1 MKTTLPALALAS
13 MLCACVAAP
22 EPAASNAAPDNRAA
36 LAGLTEMKIAF
47 DITEANPKALL
58 AKLGVIDTTRKQLIE
73 DGVTPRMVLAFRGDA
88 SYFTQ
93 ADVEKVK
100 PEDREDAR
108 KIGAKLKELRA
119 ASGVEALEQCN
130 LPLAPRKLKSVDVMP
145 EVKVVGNGWISLV
158 AYQRRGYA
166 YIAP

>member
-13 MLCACVAAP
+13 LLCACAAAP
-22 EPAASNAAPDNRAA
+22 QPSASNAAPDNRAA

-47 DITEANPKALL
+47 DITEGNPKALL
-58 AKLGVIDTTRKQLIE
+58 GKLGVIDTTRKQLIE

-93 ADVEKVK
+93 ADVEKLK

-108 KIGAKLKELRA
+108 KIAAKLKELRA
-119 ASGVEALEQCN
+119 ANGVEALEQCN
-130 LPLAPRKLKSVDVMP
+130 LPLAARKLRSGDVMP

>member
-13 MLCACVAAP
+13 LLWACAAAP
-22 EPAASNAAPDNRAA
+22 QPSASNAAPDNRAA

-47 DITEANPKALL
+47 DITEGNPKALL
-58 AKLGVIDTTRKQLIE
+58 GKLGVIDTTRKQLIE

-93 ADVEKVK
+93 ADVEKLK

-108 KIGAKLKELRA
+108 KIAAKLKELRA
-119 ASGVEALEQCN
+119 ANGVEALEQCN
-130 LPLAPRKLKSVDVMP
+130 LPLAPRKLRSGDVMP

>member
-1 MKTTLPALALAS
+1 MKTILPALALAS
-13 MLCACVAAP
+13 LLAACAAAS
-22 EPAASNAAPDNRAA
+22 EPSASNAPPDNRAA

-47 DITEANPKALL
+47 DITDGNPKALL
-58 AKLGVIDTTRKQLIE
+58 AKLGVIDTTRKQLIA
-73 DGVTPRMVLAFRGDA
+73 DGVVPRMVLAFRGDA

-100 PEDREDAR
+100 PEDREEAR
-108 KIGAKLKELRA
+108 KIAAKLKELRA

-158 AYQRRGYA
+158 AYQHRGYA
-166 YIAP
+166 YIVP

>member
-1 MKTTLPALALAS
+1 MKHTLPAFVFAIVVGGCAS
-13 MLCACVAAP
+13 AP
-22 EPAASNAAPDNRAA
+22 APSASNAAPDNRDA
-36 LAGLTEMKIAF
+36 LAGVTEMKIAF
-47 DITEANPKALL
+47 DITDGNPKVLL

-73 DGVTPRMVLAFRGDA
+73 DGVTPRVVLAFRGDA

-108 KIGAKLKELRA
+108 KIAAKLKELRA
-119 ASGVEALEQCN
+119 SNGVEALEQCN

-166 YIAP
+166 YITP

>member
-1 MKTTLPALALAS
+1 MKPTLPSLILAT
-13 MLCACVAAP
+13 MLCACAAAP

-47 DITEANPKALL
+47 DVTDGNPKVLL
-58 AKLGVIDTTRKQLIE
+58 AKLTTIDVTRKQLM
-73 DGVTPRMVLAFRGDA
+73 DSGVTPRMVIAFRGDA

-93 ADVEKVK
+93 ADIEKVK

-108 KIGAKLKELRA
+108 KIAAKLKELRA
-119 ASGVEALEQCN
+119 APGVEALEQCN
-130 LPLAPRKLKSVDVMP
+130 LPLAPRKLKSGDVMP

-166 YIAP
+166 YIVP

>member
-1 MKTTLPALALAS
+1 MLLGGCASAPAPS
-13 MLCACVAAP
+13 
-22 EPAASNAAPDNRAA
+22 ASNAAPDNRDA
-36 LAGLTEMKIAF
+36 LAGVTEMKIAF
-47 DITEANPKALL
+47 DITDGNPKVLL

-108 KIGAKLKELRA
+108 KIAAKLKELRA
-119 ASGVEALEQCN
+119 ANGVEALEQCN

-166 YIAP
+166 YITP

>member
-1 MKTTLPALALAS
+1 MKPILAASILATL
-13 MLCACVAAP
+13 LCACAAAP

-36 LAGLTEMKIAF
+36 LAGMTEMKIAF
-47 DITEANPKALL
+47 DITDGNPKVLL
-58 AKLGVIDTTRKQLIE
+58 AKLANIDVTRKQLMD
-73 DGVTPRMVLAFRGDA
+73 DGVTPRMVIAFRGDA

-93 ADVEKVK
+93 ADIEKVK
-100 PEDREDAR
+100 PEDRDDAR
-108 KIGAKLKELRA
+108 KIAAKLKELRA
-119 ASGVEALEQCN
+119 APGVEALEQCN
-130 LPLAPRKLKSVDVMP
+130 LPLAPRKLKSGDVMP